1 MLNKYSDSDYDP
13 DSNYDIMHDFTCTVD
28 CVIMKQYIK

>member
-13 DSNYDIMHDFTCTVD
+13 HSNYDIMHDFTCTVD
-28 CVIMKQYIK
+28 YVMKQYIK